1 MRKKVIYVDFIKKR
15 KINFFTFIFNR
26 LISYIH
32 VKFSSE
38 FLDNNYLND
47 DNNNTKIDYYKFK
60 W

>member
-38 FLDNNYLND
+38 FPDNNYLN

-60 W
+60 

>member
-47 DNNNTKIDYYKFK
+47 NNNTKIDYYKFK